1 MNRLF
6 DIPAQQR
13 PLGRHL
19 RQLFLIHTVCAPQ
32 VDGCGTEYHR
42 DRVRGR
48 SVTEL
53 ELMAPA
59 KQGNDSLP

>member
-32 VDGCGTEYHR
+32 LSTTVIVCVDG
-42 DRVRGR
+42 
-48 SVTEL
+48 
-53 ELMAPA
+53 P
-59 KQGNDSLP
+59 